1 MERHMRNLSYRIRG
15 EAEAEICGVLPES
28 VVNRCV
34 SSGIAL
40 RRVTAVD
47 GQTLRCLVDER
58 DLETLQSI
66 CERCQCELL
75 LVSLRGGSRYRRFLR
90 RRIWLPVTALLCA
103 LSLLF
108 SSLFIWDV
116 TIYGNERVSRGEIL
130 RALRKAGV
138 SYGSFWPA
146 LSTDL
151 LRSQMLES
159 LPEFAWVTVNM
170 NGSRAVVLVR
180 ERAEKPEMY
189 SESGSCAL
197 CATHTGIVRGV
208 SVLNG
213 RALVQ
218 PGQAVQAGETLV
230 SGKLDS
236 LTGPARFVR
245 ARGKILAETW
255 YELTAICP
263 PAQRYKGERAGMIRR
278 FALIVG
284 EKRLN
289 IYGKTGKMLDGYD
302 KIRHDYVLGVQG
314 LFALPLRFVC
324 ETYVRRLPG
333 EGSAD
338 PDAMAARLETCL
350 QAQIDGEIT
359 ERSFTEWEKDGAQ
372 YVTMRARC
380 LENIAEIRM
389 TTQAEETS
397 P

>member
-1 MERHMRNLSYRIRG
+1 MRNLSYRIRG
-15 EAEAEICGVLPES
+15 EAEAEIRGVLPES

-34 SSGIAL
+34 SAGIAL

-47 GQTLRCLVDER
+47 GQTLRCRVDER
-58 DLETLQSI
+58 DLETLQRL
-66 CERCQCELL
+66 CERCQCEQR

-90 RRIWLPVTALLCA
+90 RRIWLAVTALFCA

-138 SYGSFWPA
+138 GCGSFWPA
-146 LSTDL
+146 LATDL

-159 LPEFAWVTVNM
+159 LPELAWVTVNM

-189 SESGSCAL
+189 SESECCAL
-197 CATHTGIVRGV
+197 CASHTGIVRRV

-218 PGQAVQAGETLV
+218 PGQAVREGETLV
-230 SGKLDS
+230 TGKLDS

-245 ARGKILAETW
+245 ARGEILADTW

-263 PAQRYKGERAGMIRR
+263 PAQRYKGESAGVRRR
-278 FALIVG
+278 FAMIVG

-289 IYGKTGKMLDGYD
+289 FYGKTGKMLDGYD

-324 ETYVRRLPG
+324 ETYVRHLPG
-333 EGSAD
+333 DAAAD
-338 PDAMAARLETCL
+338 PGAMEARLESYL
-350 QAQIDGEIT
+350 REQIGGEIT

-372 YVTMRARC
+372 LVSMRARC

>member
-1 MERHMRNLSYRIRG
+1 MRNLSYRIRG
-15 EAEAEICGVLPES
+15 EAEAEIRGVLPES

-34 SSGIAL
+34 SAGIAL

-47 GQTLRCLVDER
+47 GQTLRCRVDER
-58 DLETLQSI
+58 DLETLQRL
-66 CERCQCELL
+66 CERCQCEQR

-90 RRIWLPVTALLCA
+90 RRIWLAVTALFCA

-138 SYGSFWPA
+138 GCGSFWPA
-146 LSTDL
+146 LATDL

-159 LPEFAWVTVNM
+159 LPELAWVTVNM

-189 SESGSCAL
+189 SESECCAL
-197 CATHTGIVRGV
+197 CASHTGIVRRV

-218 PGQAVQAGETLV
+218 PGQAVQEGETLV
-230 SGKLDS
+230 TGTMNS
-236 LTGPARFVR
+236 LSGPARAVR
-245 ARGKILAETW
+245 ARGEILADTW
-255 YELTAICP
+255 YELTALCP
-263 PAQRYKGERAGMIRR
+263 SAERYKGSAGGSIRR

-289 IYGKTGKMLDGYD
+289 FYGKTGKTLDGYD
-302 KIRHDYVLGVQG
+302 KIRHDYNLGIKG
-314 LFALPLRFVC
+314 LFALPLRVVC
-324 ETYVRRLPG
+324 ETYVRRMAG
-333 EGSAD
+333 EAAAD
-338 PDAMAARLETCL
+338 IDAMEMRLESYL
-350 QAQIDGEIT
+350 QQQIDGEIT
-359 ERSFTEWEKDGAQ
+359 ECSFSAWEKDGAQ
-372 YVTMRARC
+372 FVSMRARC
-380 LENIAEIRM
+380 FENIARIQETI
-389 TTQAEETS
+389 QAEDPS